1 MTVYK
6 IKHKWQAARWAKT
19 FLFWAFLCVKCEFLS
34 VPVLI
39 SFGQQVQVY
48 GRMELVT
55 NTDDR
60 EPSKTE
66 LKQLLKQYLFGL
78 IFEHG

>member
-1 MTVYK
+1 M
-6 IKHKWQAARWAKT
+6 
-19 FLFWAFLCVKCEFLS
+19 KCEFLS

-39 SFGQQVQVY
+39 SFVQQVQVY

>member
-1 MTVYK
+1 
-6 IKHKWQAARWAKT
+6 
-19 FLFWAFLCVKCEFLS
+19 
-34 VPVLI
+34 
-39 SFGQQVQVY
+39 
-48 GRMELVT
+48 MELVT

-78 IFEHG
+78 VFEHGQKFQHEFEILCVCCSNDCKSNVKLCYVMLSYLILSYPDMMPDL